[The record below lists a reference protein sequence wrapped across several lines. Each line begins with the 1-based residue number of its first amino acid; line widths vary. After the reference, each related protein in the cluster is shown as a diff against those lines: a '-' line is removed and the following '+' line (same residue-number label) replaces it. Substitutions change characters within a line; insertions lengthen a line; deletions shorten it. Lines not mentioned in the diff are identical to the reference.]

1 MSHTVEKSI
10 DIQVPIKT
18 VYNQWTQFEEFPE
31 FMDGVREVK
40 QLDNKRLHWTASIG
54 GKEKQ
59 WEAVIVEQTPETRIA
74 WRSATGA
81 ENSGIVSFV
90 PIDSGTRVTVR
101 ITYDTE
107 GIIEKTGDALG
118 FLTRRVE
125 GDLQRFKEF
134 IESRGRETA
143 AWRGEIHAG
152 KAKPAANPGLG
163 GATSTG
169 TSSV

>member
-1 MSHTVEKSI
+1 
-10 DIQVPIKT
+10 
-18 VYNQWTQFEEFPE
+18 
-31 FMDGVREVK
+31 MDPVRGIPPSS
-40 QLDNKRLHWTASIG
+40 WTASARSSSSTTSACTGRAEIG
-54 GKEKQ
+54 GKEKE
-59 WEAVIVEQTPETRIA
+59 WEADIVEQTPDTRIA

-90 PIDSGTRVTVR
+90 PIDGGTRVTAR

-107 GIIEKTGDALG
+107 GLVEKAGDALG
-118 FLTRRVE
+118 FVSRRVE

-134 IESRGRETA
+134 IESRGSETG

-152 KAKPAANPGLG
+152 KVESGPRPG

-169 TSSV
+169 TASV